1 MNGTA
6 RHQQIRT
13 QLFHEVELV
22 LGAVKRS
29 LPGAPLQPFEVTK
42 GLESDQFKPPGANQ
56 LACLAGCAGERGEV
70 VFKQLKAFE
79 ASVGN
84 GVYFLFQRAA

>member
-56 LACLAGCAGERGEV
+56 LA
-70 VFKQLKAFE
+70 
-79 ASVGN
+79 
-84 GVYFLFQRAA
+84 